1 MKILLFITGHKQL
14 EEYNYF
20 SRFLKRL
27 KLNALCDIFI
37 HCNNPDIH
45 NSIINYYQNF
55 DQQNKKLFITSINAG
70 YRVGGVQAISEG
82 IELGIFKDYDYVIHL
97 HPDVFIID
105 DNYLTEVLLEN
116 LNNDVVFLVNKSV
129 PHNPKF
135 LSFDFF
141 IFKPKLLTKNI
152 FIDELYTFKQA
163 PEQYLHDMIIK
174 NNINYIYV
182 KRYNNDNWEPRRI
195 DENLRLYHEHDLNK
209 VQSLL
214 NYLKI

>member
-55 DQQNKKLFITSINAG
+55 NQQNKKLFITSINAG

-116 LNNDVVFLVNKSV
+116 LNNDVVFLVNKSI
-129 PHNPKF
+129 PHDPKF

>member
-1 MKILLFITGHKQL
+1 MKVLLFITGHRQL

-27 KLNALCDIFI
+27 KINAICDIFI
-37 HCNNPDIH
+37 HCNNPNIH
-45 NSIINYYQNF
+45 NSIVNYYQNF
-55 DQQNKKLFITSINAG
+55 NQQNKKLFITSINAG
-70 YRVGGVQAISEG
+70 YRVGPVEAISEG

-97 HPDVFIID
+97 HPDVFMID

-129 PHNPKF
+129 PHDPKF

-152 FIDELYTFKQA
+152 FIDELYTFKQS

-182 KRYNNDNWEPRRI
+182 KRFNNDNWEPRRI

-209 VQSLL
+209 VQGLL

>member
-55 DQQNKKLFITSINAG
+55 NQQNKKLFITSINAG

-129 PHNPKF
+129 PHDPKF

>member
-27 KLNALCDIFI
+27 KLNALCDVFI

-55 DQQNKKLFITSINAG
+55 NQQNKKLFITSINAG

-174 NNINYIYV
+174 YNIKYIFV
-182 KRYNNDNWEPRRI
+182 KRFNNDNWEPRRI
-195 DENLRLYHEHDLNK
+195 DDNLRLYHEHDLNK

>member
-1 MKILLFITGHKQL
+1 MKILLFITGHRQL

-45 NSIINYYQNF
+45 NSIVNYYQNF
-55 DQQNKKLFITSINAG
+55 NQQNKKLFITSINAG
-70 YRVGGVQAISEG
+70 YRAGPVEAISEG

-129 PHNPKF
+129 PHNPKYF
-135 LSFDFF
+135 SFDFF

-182 KRYNNDNWEPRRI
+182 KRFNNDNWEPRRI

>member
-1 MKILLFITGHKQL
+1 MKVLLFITGHKQL

-27 KLNALCDIFI
+27 KLNAICDIFI

-45 NSIINYYQNF
+45 NSIVNYYQNF
-55 DQQNKKLFITSINAG
+55 NQQNKKLFITSINAG
-70 YRVGGVQAISEG
+70 YRVGPVEAISEG

-105 DNYLTEVLLEN
+105 DNYLIEVLLEN

-129 PHNPKF
+129 PHDPKF

-163 PEQYLHDMIIK
+163 PEHYLHDMIIK
-174 NNINYIYV
+174 YNIKYIFV
-182 KRYNNDNWEPRRI
+182 KRFNNDNWEPRRI

>member
-55 DQQNKKLFITSINAG
+55 NQQNKKLFITSINAG

-163 PEQYLHDMIIK
+163 PEQYLYDMIIK

>member
-55 DQQNKKLFITSINAG
+55 NQQNKKLFITSINAG

>member
-27 KLNALCDIFI
+27 KLNAICDIFI

-45 NSIINYYQNF
+45 NSIVNYYQNF
-55 DQQNKKLFITSINAG
+55 NQQNKKLFITSINAG

-116 LNNDVVFLVNKSV
+116 LNNNVVFLVNKSV